1 MDAAAGFTMTSRP
14 LALLWSHGKASD
26 PSHRSRGCD
35 RCLRRAGWRCRGAG
49 AIRTRPYCHHAGGYR
64 RSEAVAAA
72 RCRSV
77 AADPRRARERS
88 GRPSSRRPGAPAG
101 GSVTEGLS
109 RSSVGGRRASS
120 LRLRSWKPE
129 ARVRVRG
136 GDWRGAHQKRVLL
149 CPSTS
154 ISRTSRPTAAGRT
167 RSTRGARA
175 AARPKQVHALSRRVP
190 RLPPDARE
198 LRAY

>member
-1 MDAAAGFTMTSRP
+1 MTS
-14 LALLWSHGKASD
+14 
-26 PSHRSRGCD
+26 SRGCY

-49 AIRTRPYCHHAGGYR
+49 AIRTRPYCHHTGGYR

-88 GRPSSRRPGAPAG
+88 GRASSRRTGPPVG

-136 GDWRGAHQKRVLL
+136 GDWRSSSEAGSPVPFHHYFPHEPADRCRTNAINTRSSSGGSSEAGSRSVAAGAA
-149 CPSTS
+149 T
-154 ISRTSRPTAAGRT
+154 TAGRT
-167 RSTRGARA
+167 RTAS
-175 AARPKQVHALSRRVP
+175 V
-190 RLPPDARE
+190 
-198 LRAY
+198 LR